1 MKKFIWQVEVFYGEE
16 PVKTKTI
23 TTQATLQG
31 AEIAE
36 AFCELKNHIS
46 ELTCDDFFETEST
59 GFRIISETGQNIDL
73 EKCEQQGLLR
83 IKHDF

>member
-16 PVKTKTI
+16 PAKIKTI
-23 TTQATLQG
+23 TTRASLHGT
-31 AEIAE
+31 EITE
-36 AFCELKNHIS
+36 AFCELRNYIS

-83 IKHDF
+83 IKHNF